1 METITLRTS
10 TGMPKG
16 TVEVVGK
23 AHAGY
28 RGTHNH
34 DGRYLYILALGTDG
48 TVYETKSSGGYRVA
62 RDQSRARARYDKE
75 VNKAQGAHYQAHST
89 QGAKPTT
96 LQGLFEAMKA
106 NDPSLPEWHDLP
118 TFGGP
123 DIENTLGIWSWDATH
138 YIEGTCADD
147 LQLVARDEGGEV

>member
-1 METITLRTS
+1 MESITLRTS

-23 AHAGY
+23 VHAGY

-34 DGRYLYILALGTDG
+34 DARYLYILALGTDG

-62 RDQSRARARYDKE
+62 RDQSRARARYHA
-75 VNKAQGAHYQAHST
+75 VHLAQGAHYRAHST

-96 LQGLFEAMKA
+96 LQELFEAMRA
-106 NDPSLPEWHDLP
+106 NDPNLPEWHDLP

-123 DIENTLGIWSWDATH
+123 DIENTTGVWSWDATH